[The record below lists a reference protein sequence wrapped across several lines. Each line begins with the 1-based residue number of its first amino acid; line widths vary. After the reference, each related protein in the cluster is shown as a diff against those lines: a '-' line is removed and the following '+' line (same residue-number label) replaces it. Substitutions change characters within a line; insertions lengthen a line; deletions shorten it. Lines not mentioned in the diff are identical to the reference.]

1 MAEHRGEDNM
11 HLWKKLSR
19 STNMNY
25 QPPDI
30 LFCEKKIKTYLSR
43 NTQLYLQKS
52 ETVKELVTQ

>member
-1 MAEHRGEDNM
+1 
-11 HLWKKLSR
+11 
-19 STNMNY
+19 MNY